1 MFDIFLNCRRHR
13 EGERLKACFIR
24 YTTTCIIWFWL
35 FNFRYSIHTE
45 QNGLRTTRY
54 WRQPFNHDK
63 NLEIDKYSIHGTICM
78 LYILELKEYKLLWWM
93 SYVQDSLWLKMHVI
107 YYRIQGET
115 QGNISQGVLVLH
127 LKASDFLMGL
137 YLFIISI
144 FDLGQKN
151 YNDNSKQEMPVF
163 KFLSHV
169 VLSDT
174 LSHYNYR

>member
-1 MFDIFLNCRRHR
+1 
-13 EGERLKACFIR
+13 
-24 YTTTCIIWFWL
+24 
-35 FNFRYSIHTE
+35 
-45 QNGLRTTRY
+45 
-54 WRQPFNHDK
+54 
-63 NLEIDKYSIHGTICM
+63 
-78 LYILELKEYKLLWWM
+78 M

-127 LKASDFLMGL
+127 LKASDFLIGL

-163 KFLSHV
+163 KVLSHV